1 METQHPPIDRF
12 LDTFDTL
19 SSEELDRVEKRVAA
33 VREKKNGNARVLALP
48 PAPVAR
54 DLFAISFNEYL
65 AMPLEERHAIQIS
78 AYEKYA
84 EWIAQELERF
94 QARWILV
101 CGGKVIES
109 SPTLRNYPRREKVRS
124 VGEQYGLMPFVFVR
138 GPMIEE
144 SIWTVLPHHDS
155 YPTLPITVA
164 AENENPSNLKANGW
178 LITDADFDTGSPD
191 VLIDY
196 DRLVENSIIASQNVD
211 EAHAHSHLERQYRFH
226 IVPILVGVMTETDK
240 LIAGVID
247 VFCVRDWAK
256 SSLILVNRTRQALIG
271 RNLLYELP
279 LRIALDGRKRT
290 TEILGQ

>member
-1 METQHPPIDRF
+1 METKNLSLEHVLETIDVF
-12 LDTFDTL
+12 
-19 SSEELDRVEKRVAA
+19 SPEELDRVEKRVAA
-33 VREKKNGNARVLALP
+33 VREKKNGNARALTLP

-54 DLFAISFNEYL
+54 DFFAISFNDYL
-65 AMPLEERHAIQIS
+65 AMPLEERHEIQIS

-94 QARWILV
+94 QARWMLV

-109 SPTLRNYPRREKVRS
+109 SPTLRKYPRREKVRL
-124 VGEQYGLMPFVFVR
+124 VGEQYGLMPFVFVK

-164 AENENPSNLKANGW
+164 AENENPSNQDVDDAH
-178 LITDADFDTGSPD
+178 TD
-191 VLIDY
+191 
-196 DRLVENSIIASQNVD
+196 
-211 EAHAHSHLERQYRFH
+211 SHLERRYRFH
-226 IVPILVGVMTETDK
+226 ILPLLVGVMTETDK
-240 LIAGVID
+240 LITGVID

-256 SSLILVNRTRQALIG
+256 SSLCLVNRTRQALIG

-279 LRIALDGRKRT
+279 LRIALDGRKQT

>member
-1 METQHPPIDRF
+1 METKNLSLEHVLETIDVF
-12 LDTFDTL
+12 
-19 SSEELDRVEKRVAA
+19 SPEELDRVEKRVAA
-33 VREKKNGNARVLALP
+33 VREKKNGNARVLTLP
-48 PAPVAR
+48 PAPIAR
-54 DLFAISFNEYL
+54 ELFAISFNEYL

-144 SIWTVLPHHDS
+144 SIWTVLPYNDS
-155 YPTLPITVA
+155 YPTLPIIVA
-164 AENENPSNLKANGW
+164 AENENPSNLQANGW
-178 LITDADFDTGSPD
+178 LITEADFDTGSPD
-191 VLIDY
+191 ILVDY
-196 DRLVENSIIASQNVD
+196 DRVVEKGIIERQNFD
-211 EAHAHSHLERQYRFH
+211 EAHTHSHLERQYRFH

-256 SSLILVNRTRQALIG
+256 SSLCLVNRTRQALIG

-279 LRIALDGRKRT
+279 LRIALDGRKQT

>member
-1 METQHPPIDRF
+1 METLHPPLERF
-12 LDTFDTL
+12 LDTLDTL
-19 SSEELDRVEKRVAA
+19 SSEELDRVEQRLAS
-33 VREKKNGNARVLALP
+33 VRGKKNGTPRIPASS

-78 AYEKYA
+78 AYEKFA

-94 QARWILV
+94 QARWMLV

-109 SPTLRNYPRREKVRS
+109 SPTLRNYPRREKVRA
-124 VGEQYGLMPFVFVR
+124 VGEQYGRMPFVFVK

-144 SIWTVLPHHDS
+144 SIWNVLPHHDS

-164 AENENPSNLKANGW
+164 AENENPSNLKVNGW
-178 LITDADFDTGSPD
+178 LIADADFDSGSPD
-191 VLIDY
+191 ILIDY
-196 DRLVENSIIASQNVD
+196 DRLIEKNIIESQNVD
-211 EAHAHSHLERQYRFH
+211 EAHAHSHLERKYRFH
-226 IVPILVGVMTETDK
+226 IVPVLVGVMTEADK
-240 LIAGVID
+240 LITGVID